1 MNWTKEWRQ
10 RGHKVVQ
17 SGMQFGIGAGNTLI
31 GPEGIKGTGIGM
43 RTIVGGVGA
52 LTAAMGSDFGADA
65 MWAAIGSASEA
76 AGEAT
81 VNFWLGNKRP
91 TGDAIAG
98 APAAEAAKAQAAPP
112 PVGIAVPD
120 EMLRAAQMSPDER
133 AMLRAAAVLA
143 QMTPEERASVMS
155 QASVMSHLEAT
166 RSEGVRTKEGV
177 AASNPAPALRP
188 TGT

>member
-1 MNWTKEWRQ
+1 MNWTKEWQR

-17 SGMQFGIGAGNTLI
+17 SGMQFSIGAGNTLI
-31 GPEGIKGTGIGM
+31 GPDGIKGTGIGM

-91 TGDAIAG
+91 AADAVAG
-98 APAAEAAKAQAAPP
+98 ASAPAAEAPKAQVAPA
-112 PVGIAVPD
+112 PVDVAIPE
-120 EMLRAAQMSPDER
+120 EMFRAAVTLAAMSPEQR
-133 AMLRAAAVLA
+133 AKVMEAAI
-143 QMTPEERASVMS
+143 EASRGETV
-155 QASVMSHLEAT
+155 
-166 RSEGVRTKEGV
+166 VRTKEGV